1 MPQLLVYK
9 AQLGVSHYSDW
20 SNFPQNQSFLP
31 ITAWLQNANA
41 LGVVSGGRT
50 VAQAA
55 ADIGVNIL
63 NSLDDGG
70 VVWPPSFGTDDG
82 RLAAI
87 YAAGLYWI
95 AGANGGITTSNNTA
109 RDSVASFIAVDQS
122 LGGGRLVG
130 YNGGDEPQCGPP
142 MSSVPVMAAA
152 VAGYDPTRPFFFN
165 KLGEF
170 FRRPVFYCPP
180 DTQTAVQAVGVACSD
195 IYALLSPYLNAV
207 SGSDHIS
214 LPQDSLWVQGMVTN
228 TMRAYARPGQPI
240 WAFIAGGSDA
250 LNYSPANNFFT
261 GAIEDGST
269 TLTFVTKSNGVP
281 LKFTS
286 AWEGL
291 TLAGAGLQASTLA
304 DHATDDTHLVMSKA
318 ATATGN
324 ITVTVTG
331 GANNDCVD
339 DGNICVVNGNRY
351 RATPAELMAEYMI
364 NLVNGATGFQ
374 LFVHDNTSYAYS
386 FGATAGGAG
395 ALAAAEALTYING
408 IMRQFAPVINS
419 PTVAICSM
427 HSMDPYLGDGFP
439 TVAPSCS
446 DGILTMATS
455 DIAVPGAALAKSY
468 NGATYLLTQPS
479 MRGSAN
485 MTFTLTGKA
494 GQVATCVYDTNL
506 KYDSAHS
513 AVGSTFT
520 LNGSAQFTDTFGAHN
535 NHYQTKIYRIQ

>member
-1 MPQLLVYK
+1 MLHVYK
-9 AQLGVSHYSDW
+9 VQLGESPYGAW
-20 SNFPQNQSFLP
+20 PNFPQDQSFLP
-31 ITAWLQNANA
+31 ITAWLQNPNA
-41 LGVVSGGRT
+41 LGVVSDERT

-63 NSLDDGG
+63 IAVDDGG
-70 VVWPPSFGTDDG
+70 VPWPPSFGTDDG

-87 YAAGLYWI
+87 YDVPGLYLI

-122 LGGGRLVG
+122 LGGGRLIG

-180 DTQTAVQAVGVACSD
+180 DTQAAVQAVGVACSD

-214 LPQDSLWVQGMVTN
+214 LPQDSLWVQGIVTN

-261 GAIEDGST
+261 GAIEEGST
-269 TLTFVTKSNGVP
+269 TLTFVTKNNGVP
-281 LKFTS
+281 LKFTT

-291 TLAGAGLQASTLA
+291 TLSGTGLQAGTLA

-331 GANNDCVD
+331 GANNDCID
-339 DGNICVVNGNRY
+339 EGNICVVNGNRY

-364 NLVNGATGFQ
+364 NIINGATGIQ
-374 LFVHDNTSYAYS
+374 LFVHDQTSYAYS

-395 ALAAAEALTYING
+395 SLAAAEALTYING
-408 IMRQFAPVINS
+408 IMRQFAPVINA
-419 PTVAICSM
+419 PTVGICSM
-427 HSMDPYLGDGFP
+427 DSMDPYLGDGFP
-439 TVAPSCS
+439 TVASSCS

-468 NGATYLLTQPS
+468 NGATYLIAQPS
-479 MRGSAN
+479 RRGSAN
-485 MTFTLTGKA
+485 MTFTLDGLG
-494 GQVATCVYDTNL
+494 GQTAECI
-506 KYDSAHS
+506 YDSNARYDPDHS
-513 AVGSTFT
+513 AIGEEFVIDEEDED
-520 LNGSAQFTDTFGAHN
+520 FTDTFGAHS
-535 NHYQTKIYRIQ
+535 NHYQTKIYVIN